1 MNIQREHAL
10 HDTCLPALGV
20 ASSWSF
26 SCFFVLGQVYWGG
39 GSVSGSLCD
48 ARWQKPKK
56 DVSARLE
63 DGTVNF
69 LSIAAIRYG
78 FYALQVSHLARSA
91 SHCASCHMQRATLA
105 H

>member
-1 MNIQREHAL
+1 M
-10 HDTCLPALGV
+10 
-20 ASSWSF
+20 
-26 SCFFVLGQVYWGG
+26 
-39 GSVSGSLCD
+39 SGSLCD

-69 LSIAAIRYG
+69 LSIAAIKHG
-78 FYALQVSHLARSA
+78 LDALKASDSA
-91 SHCASCHMQRATLA
+91 DTATLKRVSTETCCR

>member
-1 MNIQREHAL
+1 MGKMCKSGRVRIRL
-10 HDTCLPALGV
+10 
-20 ASSWSF
+20 
-26 SCFFVLGQVYWGG
+26 QVYWGG

-69 LSIAAIRYG
+69 LSIAAIKYG
-78 FYALQVSHLARSA
+78 FAALQVGFFKLTAENRSL
-91 SHCASCHMQRATLA
+91 QLE
-105 H
+105 